1 MKQRACI
8 PYKSNILRGILWRG
22 DECTHIS
29 KTRPDLK
36 WQCGT
41 SAAFL
46 LISVLARIIVK
57 KYLKMAHLSYCFQL
71 N

>member
-1 MKQRACI
+1 MEQSGRI
-8 PYKSNILRGILWRG
+8 PYKSNIPCGILWCG

-29 KTRPDLK
+29 KTSPDLK

-46 LISVLARIIVK
+46 LISVLARVIVK
-57 KYLKMAHLSYCFQL
+57 KCLKMAHLSYCFQL